1 MISTPSTPAPPA
13 HTSIILV
20 VDDVAKNI
28 QVVGT
33 MLRAEGYEV
42 MAVTSGAKALERVQT
57 QRPDLILL
65 DLMMPEMDGFEVCRR
80 LKADPSTREIPVVFL
95 TAHTE
100 TDMVVEGFS
109 IGAVDYVSKPFK
121 APELLARV
129 RTHLDL
135 KHSREDLKRA
145 YEELNAA
152 NTRLQHE
159 LHEACTYVES
169 LLPRTMSEPFQINW
183 IFDPC
188 TELGGDCFGYHWVDK
203 ENFAI
208 YLLDVCGH
216 GVGSALLSVSA
227 ANTLRNR
234 SLPGVDFRNP
244 AQVLTAL
251 NNAYLMEN
259 QNDLTFTIWYGVYH
273 APTRKLSASTA
284 GHPPPL
290 LTIGARD
297 AVKQV
302 VEMGEPNMI
311 LGMCEGVA
319 YNASEYDVPPGAD
332 LYVVSD
338 GVYEIAKPDGTMLS
352 YDEFSAY
359 LAQPIT
365 SPKKNVDI
373 ITEHMRAAGG
383 GLPFEDDF
391 SLLHIRF

>member
-1 MISTPSTPAPPA
+1 MTSSLSSPTPS

-42 MAVTSGAKALERVQT
+42 MAVTSGAKALERVKT

-80 LKADPSTREIPVVFL
+80 LKADPTTREIPVVFL

-100 TDMVVEGFS
+100 TDMVVEGFT

-159 LHEACTYVES
+159 LREACTYVES
-169 LLPRTMSEPFQINW
+169 LLPKRMTEPFQIDW

-203 ENFAI
+203 DNFAV

-227 ANTLRNR
+227 ANTLRNL

-259 QNDLTFTIWYGVYH
+259 QNDLTFTIWYAVFNV
-273 APTRKLSASTA
+273 PTRKLSASAA
-284 GHPPPL
+284 GHPPSL
-290 LTIGARD
+290 LTVGPRD
-297 AVKQV
+297 GEKKVS
-302 VEMGEPNMI
+302 EMGEPSMI
-311 LGMCEGVA
+311 LGMCEGVV
-319 YNASEYDVPPGAD
+319 YNAQEYFIPEGSD
-332 LYVVSD
+332 LYVLSD
-338 GVYEIAKPDGTMLS
+338 GVYEIARPDGTMLN
-352 YDEFSAY
+352 YDDFAAFLSK
-359 LAQPIT
+359 PIE
-365 SPKKNVDI
+365 SPKKNIEYFLEYLKGV
-373 ITEHMRAAGG
+373 GG